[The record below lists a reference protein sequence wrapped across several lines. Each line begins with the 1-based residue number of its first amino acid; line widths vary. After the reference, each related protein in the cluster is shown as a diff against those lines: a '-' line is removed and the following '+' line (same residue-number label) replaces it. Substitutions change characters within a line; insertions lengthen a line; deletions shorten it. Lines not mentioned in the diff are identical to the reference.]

1 VTYGTLYL
9 IPTLLGEGDIA
20 WVIPTAV
27 KQCIADLSY
36 YIVEN
41 PKAARK
47 FLRQVDCNLSLQEIK
62 MQALDEHTQSKNFI
76 DFLAPLLSGNN
87 VGLLSEAGCPAVADP
102 GAGLI
107 RIAHQR
113 NIRVVPL
120 VGPSSVLLALMASGL
135 NGQRFMFHGYLPVE
149 RNKRII
155 KIIQLE
161 RESVRDDQTQIFI
174 ETPYRN
180 QRLLEA
186 LIQNCQNNTNLCI
199 ASNITLANE
208 QIRTKTVK
216 EWKQTVPKV
225 DKELVIF
232 LLHG

>member
-1 VTYGTLYL
+1 MTYGTLYL

-62 MQALDEHTQSKNFI
+62 MQALDEHTQPKNFI

-216 EWKQTVPKV
+216 EWKQAVPKV

>member
-1 VTYGTLYL
+1 
-9 IPTLLGEGDIA
+9 
-20 WVIPTAV
+20 
-27 KQCIADLSY
+27 
-36 YIVEN
+36 
-41 PKAARK
+41 
-47 FLRQVDCNLSLQEIK
+47 
-62 MQALDEHTQSKNFI
+62 
-76 DFLAPLLSGNN
+76 
-87 VGLLSEAGCPAVADP
+87 
-102 GAGLI
+102 
-107 RIAHQR
+107 
-113 NIRVVPL
+113 
-120 VGPSSVLLALMASGL
+120 
-135 NGQRFMFHGYLPVE
+135 MFHGYLPVE

>member
-1 VTYGTLYL
+1 
-9 IPTLLGEGDIA
+9 
-20 WVIPTAV
+20 
-27 KQCIADLSY
+27 
-36 YIVEN
+36 
-41 PKAARK
+41 
-47 FLRQVDCNLSLQEIK
+47 
-62 MQALDEHTQSKNFI
+62 M
-76 DFLAPLLSGNN
+76 LSGNN

-149 RNKRII
+149 RNKRLI

>member
-1 VTYGTLYL
+1 MTYGTLYL

-216 EWKQTVPKV
+216 EWKQTAPKV

>member
-1 VTYGTLYL
+1 MTYGILYL

>member
-62 MQALDEHTQSKNFI
+62 MQALDEHTQPKNFI

-216 EWKQTVPKV
+216 EWKQAVPKV

>member
-62 MQALDEHTQSKNFI
+62 MQALDEHTQPKNFI

>member
-1 VTYGTLYL
+1 MTYGTLYL

-20 WVIPTAV
+20 WVIPAAV

-62 MQALDEHTQSKNFI
+62 MQALDEHTQPKNFI

>member
-1 VTYGTLYL
+1 MTYGTLYL

-216 EWKQTVPKV
+216 EWKQAVPKV

>member
-1 VTYGTLYL
+1 MTYGTLYL

>member
-1 VTYGTLYL
+1 MTYGILYL

-62 MQALDEHTQSKNFI
+62 MQALDEHTQPKNFI

>member
-1 VTYGTLYL
+1 MTYGTLYL

-62 MQALDEHTQSKNFI
+62 MQALDEHTQPKNFI

-161 RESVRDDQTQIFI
+161 RESVREDQTQIFI

>member
-1 VTYGTLYL
+1 MTYGTLYL

-62 MQALDEHTQSKNFI
+62 MQALDEHTQPKNFI

-216 EWKQTVPKV
+216 EWKQTAPKV

>member
-1 VTYGTLYL
+1 MTYGTLYL

-62 MQALDEHTQSKNFI
+62 MQALDEHTQPKNFI

-161 RESVRDDQTQIFI
+161 RESVREDQTQIFI

-216 EWKQTVPKV
+216 EWKQTAPKV

>member
-1 VTYGTLYL
+1 MTYGTLYL

-62 MQALDEHTQSKNFI
+62 MQALDEHTQPKNFI